1 MQVKNLN
8 LDSNMTAEMIA
19 DILRSKEDSHLAE
32 DMQMSD
38 FLYNFINL
46 KYSTTTLQMEFSY
59 NLVDGLD
66 RFSTKIDIVI

>member
-1 MQVKNLN
+1 MKNLN
-8 LDSNMTAEMIA
+8 LDSSMTAEMIA
-19 DILRSKEDSHLAE
+19 DILRHKEDSQHAE

-66 RFSTKIDIVI
+66 RYNSYVLT